1 MLCHALMIYR
11 AGGACEFGKMGGE
24 MLRGREKNFVS
35 CVIYLHNEGTLVKE
49 FMSVICRTM
58 REHFEK
64 YEIVC
69 VNDGCVDDTVEILR
83 EFLAGETGKPMV
95 SLINLSY
102 YQGVESAMNA
112 GRDLAVGDFL
122 FEFDKC
128 RLDFDPSLIME
139 VYDRALEGYDVVA
152 AAPRSGISLTS
163 RLFYLV
169 YNWGSRYREKIRQE
183 RFRVVSR
190 RAVNRVGQMNA
201 YIPYRK
207 AMYMNCGL
215 KTDTICYDSR
225 ETVKR
230 HRNREEWGNRST
242 LALDT
247 IIIFTDVLEK
257 LSMAVSVVLFGALL
271 IMFGYLV
278 YSIFSRVRPVEGW
291 LSIMSLM
298 SFGFF
303 MMSVM
308 LTLILKYLSVI
319 LNMSFKRQRYVI
331 EGVEKLTNDVDDNF
345 SGAQ

>member
-1 MLCHALMIYR
+1 MR
-11 AGGACEFGKMGGE
+11 NMGE
-24 MLRGREKNFVS
+24 TSLNKEKNFVS
-35 CVIYLHNEGTLVKE
+35 CVVYLHNEGSAVKG
-49 FMSVICRTM
+49 FLQMVCGIM
-58 REHFEK
+58 QDWFEK

-69 VNDGCVDDTVEILR
+69 INDGCVDDTVEHVKA
-83 EFLAGETGKPMV
+83 FLAGERRKPVV

-128 RLDFDPSLIME
+128 EPDFEPFLIME
-139 VYDRALEGYDVVA
+139 VYRRALEGYDVVA
-152 AAPRSGISLTS
+152 AAPKYGTPVTS
-163 RLFYLV
+163 RLFYRI
-169 YNWGSRYREKIRQE
+169 YNWGRRIEGRIGQE

-190 RAVNRVGQMNA
+190 RAVNRVNQMNA

-215 KTDTICYDSR
+215 KVDTISYDNER
-225 ETVKR
+225 TVRKR
-230 HRNREEWGNRST
+230 RNREERDKRNT
-242 LALDT
+242 LAADS
-247 IIIFTDVLEK
+247 IIIFTNVLER
-257 LSMAVSVVLFGALL
+257 LSMAVSVVLFGTLL

-278 YSIFSRVRPVEGW
+278 YSMFSKNNRPVEGW

-308 LTLILKYLSVI
+308 LTLVLKYLAVI
-319 LNMSFKRQRYVI
+319 LNMGFKRQRYVI
-331 EGVEKLTNDVDDNF
+331 EGVEKLT
-345 SGAQ
+345 